1 MFEVQ
6 IKLKLKYLSYFWL
19 NHVDLKTLFA
29 VFSLCCDR
37 REYRSSQFNPAGDMD
52 LKLLLAIILICIVSI
67 HLAGGKKT
75 KNRVKRRRLRGFRDA
90 KPNIILILADDLD
103 IALGSPNVMK
113 RTQRLLKEG
122 GTEFVNTFVTSSICC
137 PSRSSILTGKYSH
150 NHKINS
156 NAGECAAPSW
166 QDGPERFSY
175 GKLLQDA
182 GYTTGKSIRRF
193 PFL

>member
-1 MFEVQ
+1 MH
-6 IKLKLKYLSYFWL
+6 LKI
-19 NHVDLKTLFA
+19 
-29 VFSLCCDR
+29 
-37 REYRSSQFNPAGDMD
+37 
-52 LKLLLAIILICIVSI
+52 LLAIFLIYIISTYHI
-67 HLAGGKKT
+67 DGKRT
-75 KNRVKRRRLRGFRDA
+75 KYRAKRRRLRGFRDA

-103 IALGSPNVMK
+103 IALGSPNIMK

-156 NAGECAAPSW
+156 NAGECAAYSW
-166 QDGPERFSY
+166 QAGPERFSY

-182 GYTTGKSIRRF
+182 GYTTGMSVTILFFVNFIDIVSYKTLIFESE
-193 PFL
+193 LAN